1 MVSRVLPADTEAAV
15 QVEDKVCDQ
24 FHSWQSYLWNVQ

>member
-1 MVSRVLPADTEAAV
+1 MVSRVLPADTEAELAAV

-24 FHSWQSYLWNVQ
+24 FHS